1 MATDTLQQEARI
13 TPDTLFK
20 GRLDFAE
27 RCLANAQDLS
37 RFMDLKANYVL
48 SAVALMTAAVGIVA
62 SKALDANPTE
72 TWRIAVKL
80 IAMLFF
86 AGYAVVAFLVI
97 YNATQ
102 VFRAL
107 PSMLVRKTAN
117 VPGLIFPLAIINK
130 YQGNEGLDD
139 ELYFH
144 KLVNV
149 TPEEMFRDYS
159 NQIVEVSNIY
169 ARKQAQ
175 INKSLG
181 FFRWLTI
188 YWVVAILLLLV
199 TILLK

>member
-1 MATDTLQQEARI
+1 
-13 TPDTLFK
+13 
-20 GRLDFAE
+20 
-27 RCLANAQDLS
+27 
-37 RFMDLKANYVL
+37 MDLKANYVL

-72 TWRIAVKL
+72 TWRLAVKL
-80 IAMLFF
+80 VAMLFF
-86 AGYAVVAFLVI
+86 AGYVVVAFLVI

-107 PSMLVRKTAN
+107 PSMLSRKTNN
-117 VPGLIFPLAIINK
+117 VPGLIFPLAVITK
-130 YQGNEGLDD
+130 YKSEEGLDD
-139 ELYFH
+139 EMYFH

-149 TPEEMFRDYS
+149 TPEEMLRDYS
-159 NQIVEVSNIY
+159 NQVVEISNIY

-188 YWVVAILLLLV
+188 YWVASILLLLA
-199 TILLK
+199 TILVK